1 VGVWTLLFGIDA
13 AATASASPTL
23 SIACIVVGA
32 MALALYV
39 PHARR
44 SEHPIVD
51 LGLLSASTFR
61 TSVTGGSLFRIG
73 AGAMPFLLPLLF
85 QVGFGYSPFESG
97 LITAVSAIGSM
108 GIRSLS
114 SHVLRRFG
122 FRDVLLRNAFVA
134 ALSIALCA
142 FIQPGLPH
150 AVILGIL
157 FFGGVSRS
165 PEFITLN
172 TLAFAD
178 LEHGQMSHA
187 TSFSTMAQRLSQT
200 MGVALGAFAL
210 HVAPGVG
217 HGIHAE
223 AFPVAFTIIALVSLS
238 SVPAFVRLH
247 PDAGAELAGRSPG
260 SSGA

>member
-1 VGVWTLLFGIDA
+1 LNF
-13 AATASASPTL
+13 
-23 SIACIVVGA
+23 
-32 MALALYV
+32 
-39 PHARR
+39 
-44 SEHPIVD
+44 
-51 LGLLSASTFR
+51 
-61 TSVTGGSLFRIG
+61 
-73 AGAMPFLLPLLF
+73 
-85 QVGFGYSPFESG
+85 
-97 LITAVSAIGSM
+97 
-108 GIRSLS
+108 RSLS

-150 AVILGIL
+150 AVILAIL

-165 PEFITLN
+165 LEFITLN

-178 LEHGQMSHA
+178 LEHRQMSHA
-187 TSFSTMAQRLSQT
+187 TSFSTMPQRLSQT

-210 HVAPGVG
+210 HVAPGAG

-223 AFPVAFTIIALVSLS
+223 AFPAAFTIIALVGCS